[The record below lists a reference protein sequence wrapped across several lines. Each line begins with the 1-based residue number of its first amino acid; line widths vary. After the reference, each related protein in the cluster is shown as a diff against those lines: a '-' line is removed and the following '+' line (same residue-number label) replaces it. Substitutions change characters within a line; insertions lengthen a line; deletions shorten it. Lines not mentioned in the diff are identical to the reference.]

1 MSNMTYEDRK
11 KKAVSLLTEAFWD
24 REIFHRICLEKDLP
38 IHDGDCELSATEK
51 RIVEEHATSFLFM
64 LEGMAPAS
72 VPGFW
77 DAFKQAV
84 DEVLESFYSQRATLP
99 FDEELSSMM
108 DEWELGD
115 KGVSLR
121 RSLRSSLASGH
132 TAPLAS
138 A

>member
-11 KKAVSLLTEAFWD
+11 KKAISLLTEAFWD
-24 REIFHRICLEKDLP
+24 REIFHRICLEKGLP

-51 RIVEEHATSFLFM
+51 RIVEEHATSLLFM

>member
-1 MSNMTYEDRK
+1 MAYEDRK
-11 KKAVSLLTEAFWD
+11 KKAISLLTEAFWD
-24 REIFHRICLEKDLP
+24 REIFHRICLEKGLP

-51 RIVEEHATSFLFM
+51 RIVEEHATSLLFM
-64 LEGMAPAS
+64 LEGMVPAS

-84 DEVLESFYSQRATLP
+84 DEVLESFTSSRGTLP
-99 FDEELSSMM
+99 FDEELSSVM

-121 RSLRSSLASGH
+121 RSLRSLLASGH
-132 TAPLAS
+132 AAPLAS